1 MKPTA
6 LQLGPASDADFTTEI
21 LIQLKSGEAFTL
33 FLTDSGYAQI
43 EGKFKAL
50 PILDTQKIPLYMHI
64 LFYACII
71 AVGFSAILSNQVSSG
86 FFYGF
91 LLSLDTLYTICNC
104 GDSLAKIE
112 TSASALHCLNGCFG

>member
-50 PILDTQKIPLYMHI
+50 PILDTKKIPLYMHI
-64 LFYACII
+64 LCHTTNLNDSKLCSLNTLSACRII
-71 AVGFSAILSNQVSSG
+71 GCISSHGLGKAFHIASCSGSFSSV
-86 FFYGF
+86 
-91 LLSLDTLYTICNC
+91 
-104 GDSLAKIE
+104 
-112 TSASALHCLNGCFG
+112 

>member
-50 PILDTQKIPLYMHI
+50 PILDTKKIPLYMHI

-71 AVGFSAILSNQVSSG
+71 AVGFSAILSNQVSS

>member
-50 PILDTQKIPLYMHI
+50 PILDTKKIPLYMHI
-64 LFYACII
+64 L
-71 AVGFSAILSNQVSSG
+71 ILR
-86 FFYGF
+86 
-91 LLSLDTLYTICNC
+91 LYYC
-104 GDSLAKIE
+104 GRL
-112 TSASALHCLNGCFG
+112 

>member
-50 PILDTQKIPLYMHI
+50 PILDTQK
-64 LFYACII
+64 
-71 AVGFSAILSNQVSSG
+71 N
-86 FFYGF
+86 
-91 LLSLDTLYTICNC
+91 T
-104 GDSLAKIE
+104 
-112 TSASALHCLNGCFG
+112 ALHAHIILRLYYCGRL